1 MVTGKIVINFTPTGM
16 LPMKKDTPY
25 VPITTEEII
34 ADVKEA
40 SELGITMVHL
50 HVRDE
55 NTGMPCYK
63 KGNYAKVISGIR
75 EFSKDLVICVST
87 SGRLYS
93 EFSKRSDVLT
103 LEGDLKPDMASLT
116 LSSLNFNRQAS
127 INEPDMITG
136 LLNEMNQRGIKP
148 ELEAFDSGMLNYA
161 KYLIK
166 KGLLKPPYYT
176 NLILGN
182 IACAQP
188 NLLHLGM
195 MMNDVPA
202 GALCSVG
209 GIGDSQLKMNSV
221 AISMGMGVR
230 VGLEDNFWY
239 DRHRTKLARNIDLIE
254 RIHRII
260 KANDKTVMP
269 SSELREKLKLG
280 R

>member
-63 KGNYAKVISGIR
+63 KENYAKIISGIR

-93 EFSKRSDVLT
+93 EFSKRSEVLT

-127 INEPDMITG
+127 INEPDMIAR
-136 LLNEMNQRGIKP
+136 LLEEMNQRGIKP

-166 KGLLKPPYYT
+166 KGLLKPPFYT

-195 MMNDVPA
+195 MMNELPA
-202 GALCSVG
+202 GFLCSIG